1 MEIVIDRGIFS
12 DAVLSTVAYWL
23 SGNYTVER
31 EVERELQNSSEL
43 WKISR
48 SDGAAFDEDRL
59 KSDIFRS
66 LNDQK
71 LRQIIKDETKDIRT
85 ILYAKAFADCEE
97 LSEEDLAS

>member
-23 SGNYTVER
+23 SGNYT
-31 EVERELQNSSEL
+31 VERELQNSSEL